1 MQYTKISALFL
12 CIFSRVTV
20 EDQVLRGWKMPR
32 RNEYD
37 LICIGS
43 GPGGQR
49 AAIQAAKLGKKV
61 VVIEK
66 QQCIGGVCIET
77 GTIPSKTLR
86 EALRL
91 LYTQPHLDGTAPD
104 VYAPRMRPTMPQLLS
119 QVGRVMQREMQ
130 IIRDALGRND
140 VELVHGLASFVKP
153 HTVRVDTVHDHR
165 LLTADHILLAVGT
178 RPSRPQSVEPDGQ
191 TVITSDEVLTLQ
203 QLPRTMAVVGAGVI
217 GIEYASMFAAL
228 GVHVT
233 VIDQRP
239 RPLEFLDQ
247 EIGDEL
253 IHQLRKRDVMF
264 RCGDAVEHIDIVQT
278 SQRQGLIQFASG
290 KYLVADVILFSAGRV
305 GATDALGLD
314 VVGLSADALGRLRV
328 DASYRTAVEHI
339 WAAGDV
345 IGFPALAATSSE
357 QGQLAACAMFG
368 VGAQASDTH
377 FPVGIYAI
385 PEVSMVGATEEELTR
400 QKIPYE
406 TGLARYKEISR
417 GLILGDD
424 SGMFKMLFH
433 REDGRLLG
441 CHCIG
446 SGATEL
452 IHIGQAVLALGG
464 GLAYFLQTVFN
475 YPTLAECYKVA
486 AYNAANKLALIR
498 QATGAVVPAIAEQA
512 TGAVVPA

>member
-1 MQYTKISALFL
+1 M
-12 CIFSRVTV
+12 SR
-20 EDQVLRGWKMPR
+20 RH
-32 RNEYD
+32 EYD

-43 GPGGQR
+43 GPAGQR
-49 AAIQAAKLGKKV
+49 AAIQAAKLGKKA

-66 QQCIGGVCIET
+66 QQCVGGVCIET
-77 GTIPSKTLR
+77 GTIPSKTFR
-86 EALRL
+86 EAVRRL
-91 LYTQPHLDGTAPD
+91 YAQPHLDDTAAD
-104 VYAPRMRPTMPQLLS
+104 TYVPRLRPTMSHLLNHI
-119 QVGRVMQREMQ
+119 GRVMQREMH

-140 VELVHGLASFVKP
+140 VDLVHGRASFVDP
-153 HTVRVDTVHDHR
+153 HAIQVDAADGHR
-165 LLTADHILLAVGT
+165 RLTADHILLAVGT
-178 RPSRPQSVEPDGQ
+178 RPSKPQGVEPDGQ
-191 TVITSDEVLTLQ
+191 IVITSDDILTLQ
-203 QLPRTMAVVGAGVI
+203 HLPRTMAVVGAGVI

-253 IHQLRKRDVMF
+253 IHQLRKSDVMF

-278 SQRQGLIQFASG
+278 TQRQGLIQLASG

-314 VVGLSADALGRLRV
+314 VVGLAADARGRLRV

-339 WAAGDV
+339 WAAGDI

-357 QGQLAACAMFG
+357 QGRLAACAMFG
-368 VGAQASDTH
+368 VDAEAMASH

-406 TGLARYKEISR
+406 TGIARYKEISR

-446 SGATEL
+446 SEATEL

-464 GLAYFLQTVFN
+464 GLAYFLNTVFN

-512 TGAVVPA
+512 TGAVVPAMAE

>member
-1 MQYTKISALFL
+1 
-12 CIFSRVTV
+12 
-20 EDQVLRGWKMPR
+20 
-32 RNEYD
+32 
-37 LICIGS
+37 
-43 GPGGQR
+43 
-49 AAIQAAKLGKKV
+49 
-61 VVIEK
+61 
-66 QQCIGGVCIET
+66 
-77 GTIPSKTLR
+77 
-86 EALRL
+86 
-91 LYTQPHLDGTAPD
+91 
-104 VYAPRMRPTMPQLLS
+104 
-119 QVGRVMQREMQ
+119 
-130 IIRDALGRND
+130 
-140 VELVHGLASFVKP
+140 
-153 HTVRVDTVHDHR
+153 
-165 LLTADHILLAVGT
+165 
-178 RPSRPQSVEPDGQ
+178 
-191 TVITSDEVLTLQ
+191 
-203 QLPRTMAVVGAGVI
+203 
-217 GIEYASMFAAL
+217 
-228 GVHVT
+228 VHVT

-253 IHQLRKRDVMF
+253 IHQLRNSDVMF

-278 SQRQGLIQFASG
+278 PQRQGLIQLASG

-305 GATDALGLD
+305 GATDALRLEA
-314 VVGLSADALGRLRV
+314 VGLAADTRGRLQV
-328 DASYRTAVEHI
+328 DSSYCTAVEHI
-339 WAAGDV
+339 WAVGDV

-357 QGQLAACAMFG
+357 QGRLAACAMFG
-368 VGAQASDTH
+368 VQAEAMASH

-406 TGLARYKEISR
+406 TGMARYKEISR
-417 GLILGDD
+417 GVILGDD

-464 GLAYFLQTVFN
+464 GLAYFLNTVFN

-498 QATGAVVPAIAEQA
+498 QATGAVVPAVAEQA
-512 TGAVVPA
+512 TGAVVPASAE

>member
-1 MQYTKISALFL
+1 
-12 CIFSRVTV
+12 
-20 EDQVLRGWKMPR
+20 MPR

-37 LICIGS
+37 LLCIGS
-43 GPGGQR
+43 GPAGQR
-49 AAIQAAKLGKKV
+49 AAIQAAKLGKRA

-66 QQCIGGVCIET
+66 QPWIGGVCIAT
-77 GTIPSKTLR
+77 GTIPSKTFR
-86 EALRL
+86 EAVSRL
-91 LYTQPHLDGTAPD
+91 STQPQLDGADTEA
-104 VYAPRMRPTMPQLLS
+104 YAVRRRPTMPQLLG
-119 QVGRVMQREMQ
+119 QVGHVVHREMQ
-130 IIRDALGRND
+130 IISDALRRND
-140 VELVHGLASFVKP
+140 VDLVHGLASFVEP
-153 HTVRVDTVHDHR
+153 HTVRVETGTGQR

-178 RPSRPQSVEPDGQ
+178 RPSQPPGIEPDGQ
-191 TVITSDEVLTLQ
+191 TVITSDDILTLP

-253 IHQLRKRDVMF
+253 IHQLRNSDVLL
-264 RCGDAVEHIDIVQT
+264 RCGDAVEHIDMVQT
-278 SQRQGLIQFASG
+278 PQRQGLIRLASG

-305 GATDALGLD
+305 GATEALHLEA
-314 VVGLSADALGRLRV
+314 VGLAADARGRLQV
-328 DASYRTAVEHI
+328 DSSYRTAVEHI
-339 WAAGDV
+339 WAVGDV

-357 QGQLAACAMFG
+357 QGRLAACAMFG
-368 VGAQASDTH
+368 VHADAMPSH

-385 PEVSMVGATEEELTR
+385 PEVAMVGATEEELTR

-406 TGLARYKEISR
+406 TGLARYQEISR
-417 GLILGDD
+417 GVILGDD
-424 SGMFKMLFH
+424 AGLFKMLFH

-441 CHCIG
+441 CHCLG

-464 GLAYFLQTVFN
+464 GLEYFLHTVFN

-498 QATGAVVPAIAEQA
+498 QATGAIVPAIAAQA
-512 TGAVVPA
+512 TGAIVPAIAD

>member
-1 MQYTKISALFL
+1 MLQ
-12 CIFSRVTV
+12 
-20 EDQVLRGWKMPR
+20 G
-32 RNEYD
+32 NEYD

-43 GPGGQR
+43 GPAGQR
-49 AAIQAAKLGKKV
+49 AAIQAAKLGKKA

-66 QQCIGGVCIET
+66 QKCIGGVCIET
-77 GTIPSKTLR
+77 GTIPSKTFR
-86 EALRL
+86 EAVQRL
-91 LYTQPHLDGTAPD
+91 YAPTNLDGSDVNVYVAPL
-104 VYAPRMRPTMPQLLS
+104 RPTMQQLIG

-130 IIRDALGRND
+130 TIIDALRRNNIDLVQGR
-140 VELVHGLASFVKP
+140 AAFVDP
-153 HTVRVDTVHDHR
+153 HTIQVDTPTGLRKITSDY
-165 LLTADHILLAVGT
+165 ILIAVGT
-178 RPSRPQSVEPDGQ
+178 RPSKPRGVEPDGQ
-191 TVITSDEVLTLQ
+191 TVITSDDIVTLQ
-203 QLPRTMAVVGAGVI
+203 RLPRTLAVVGAGVI
-217 GIEYASMFAAL
+217 GIEYASMFACL
-228 GVHVT
+228 GVPVT

-253 IHQLRKRDVMF
+253 IHQLRKSDVVF

-278 SQRQGLIQFASG
+278 PQRQGLIQLASG

-305 GATDALGLD
+305 GATDTLQLD
-314 VVGLSADALGRLRV
+314 VVGLAADTRGRLQV
-328 DASYRTAVEHI
+328 DSSYRTAVEHI
-339 WAAGDV
+339 WAVGDV

-357 QGQLAACAMFG
+357 QGRLAACAMFG
-368 VGAQASDTH
+368 VQAEAMASH
-377 FPVGIYAI
+377 YPVGIYVI

-400 QKIPYE
+400 QKMPYE
-406 TGLARYKEISR
+406 TGIVRYKEISW

-464 GLAYFLQTVFN
+464 GLAYFLNTVFN

-498 QATGAVVPAIAEQA
+498 QATGAVVPSIAEQA
-512 TGAVVPA
+512 PGAVVPSTAERL